1 MSVLTCVAKIKAKPE
16 SKSLVKSELVKCI
29 EPTRNEQGCLDYD
42 MHVDINDSSIFVFY
56 ENWET
61 EAHLDR
67 HIESEHIR
75 NCYGLIGD
83 LLESV
88 EVYRLSK
95 V

>member
-16 SKSLVKSELVKCI
+16 SENLVKSELMKLI
-29 EPTRNEQGCLDYD
+29 EPTRNEDGCLTYD
-42 MHVDINDSSIFVFY
+42 MHVEINDSSIFVFY

-67 HIESEHIR
+67 HIESKHVR
-75 NCYGLIGD
+75 NCYDSIGD
-83 LLESV
+83 MLESV
-88 EVYRLSK
+88 EVYRLNK